1 MADRFTPPTMAW
13 TSPGDL
19 HKRFKFFEQ
28 KCDMIFKGP
37 LKEVT
42 EDGEKVNYM
51 LLWAGDKALEI
62 YNAHTFAS
70 DADKNNYK
78 TVMDVLKAY
87 GSHKATRSY
96 QDTTSYVSSKVTY
109 PWKNLLP
116 RHAS

>member
-1 MADRFTPPTMAW
+1 MADRFTPPTMDW

-62 YNAHTFAS
+62 YNAYICLTSLTRA
-70 DADKNNYK
+70 KC
-78 TVMDVLKAY
+78 
-87 GSHKATRSY
+87 GTRS
-96 QDTTSYVSSKVTY
+96 TLCWKVGNISGSTE
-109 PWKNLLP
+109 LFAL
-116 RHAS
+116 